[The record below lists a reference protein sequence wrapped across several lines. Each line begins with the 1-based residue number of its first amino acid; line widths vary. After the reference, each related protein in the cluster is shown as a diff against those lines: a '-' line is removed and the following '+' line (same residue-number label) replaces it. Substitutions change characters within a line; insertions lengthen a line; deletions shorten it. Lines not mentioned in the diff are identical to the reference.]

1 LVNCSIGRSLERFRH
16 ALHCGGGDIVE
27 QLLPLIRRHH
37 RNPRWLAVIVVADTV
52 VAAIGIAG
60 DMQWRF
66 FEAMIFDR
74 PAKAGGP
81 VVRSTANVVVL
92 ACPSPSS
99 IGAAPR
105 Y

>member
-1 LVNCSIGRSLERFRH
+1 MPNRFGELLDRPQLG
-16 ALHCGGGDIVE
+16 ALPARPA
-27 QLLPLIRRHH
+27 LRR
-37 RNPRWLAVIVVADTV
+37 RRYFRTAAAFDPPTSPDPRWLAVIVVADTV

-74 PAKAGGP
+74 PAKAVGP

-92 ACPSPSS
+92 ACPNW
-99 IGAAPR
+99 
-105 Y
+105 